1 MNDGQI
7 IPSLFLVT
15 LVAVAL
21 IAIGMLVYFMRKRS
35 NRHPMDSARGHEI
48 DDARREEAEHSG
60 DLIDRPPT
68 R

>member
-7 IPSLFLVT
+7 VPSLFLVT
-15 LVAVAL
+15 LIAVAV
-21 IAIGMLVYFMRKRS
+21 IAIVMLIYFMRKRS

-48 DDARREEAEHSG
+48 DEMRRDEAEHSN